1 MEIKKY
7 KISDLIFADYNPRTL
22 TKNEHKELKES
33 LVRFGC
39 VDPVIVNINESR
51 KNIIIGGHQRVRIW
65 KELGNKNIPCVELD
79 LKLDQEKELN
89 IRLNKNVGSWDHDML
104 ANNFDLDELK
114 EWGFED
120 KDLFMKIDDL
130 DQEKEEKEKCEYCGK

>member
-1 MEIKKY
+1 
-7 KISDLIFADYNPRTL
+7 
-22 TKNEHKELKES
+22 
-33 LVRFGC
+33 
-39 VDPVIVNINESR
+39 
-51 KNIIIGGHQRVRIW
+51 
-65 KELGNKNIPCVELD
+65 
-79 LKLDQEKELN
+79 
-89 IRLNKNVGSWDHDML
+89 ML